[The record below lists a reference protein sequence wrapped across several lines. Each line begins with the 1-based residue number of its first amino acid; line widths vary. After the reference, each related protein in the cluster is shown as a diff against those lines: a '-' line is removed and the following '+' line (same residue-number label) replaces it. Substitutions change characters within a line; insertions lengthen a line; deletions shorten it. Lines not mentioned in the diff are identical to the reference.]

1 MARYVKKISRK
12 AGLPPGTLVH
22 IGEKKTEMP
31 RIRVIDFDEEHFE
44 ERELAT
50 FDECLR
56 YKDKPTSTWIS
67 IEGIHQTEIIEKI
80 GQCFNLH
87 PLALEDI
94 LNTDQRP
101 KLDDYEGYICVIL
114 KTLGYDEKTEQLK
127 TEQLSL
133 ILGSTYVISFQESQE
148 NTLESVRGRLRKGM
162 GRIRKLG
169 PDYLAYALLDAIVDQ
184 YFLVLEKMGER
195 IEALEENL
203 MSDASPETAK
213 AIHHLKRNLILLRKS
228 VWPVREVISRLEV
241 GESSL
246 IEDRTRLFFR
256 DVYDHAVHV
265 IDTIET
271 FRDMASGMIDV
282 YLSSTSN
289 KLNEVMKV
297 LTIIATIFI
306 PMTFFVGV
314 YGMNFKYMPELE
326 WPWAYP
332 MLWLFM
338 IALGLSMLAYFRKK
352 KWL

>member
-1 MARYVKKISRK
+1 MARYMKKISRK

-22 IGEKKTEMP
+22 IGEKKTEIP
-31 RIRVIDFDEEHFE
+31 TIRVLDFDEGHFE
-44 ERELAT
+44 EREIAR
-50 FDECLR
+50 FDQCLR

-67 IEGIHQTEIIEKI
+67 IEGIHQTEIIEKL
-80 GQCFNLH
+80 GQCFDLH

-101 KLDDYEGYICVIL
+101 KLDDYESYICVIL
-114 KTLGYDEKTEQLK
+114 KTLSYDEKTEQLK
-127 TEQLSL
+127 AEQISI
-133 ILGSTYVISFQESQE
+133 ILGSTYVISLQESQG
-148 NTLESVRGRLRKGM
+148 NIFDPVRDRLRKGM
-162 GRIRKLG
+162 GRIRKQG

-184 YFLVLEKMGER
+184 YFLVLEKIGER
-195 IEALEENL
+195 IEGLEETL
-203 MSDASPETAK
+203 MTDANPETAK

-246 IEDRTRLFFR
+246 IENRTRLFFR
-256 DVYDHAVHV
+256 DVYDHIVHV

-297 LTIIATIFI
+297 LTVIATIFI

-314 YGMNFKYMPELE
+314 YGMNFRFMPELG

-332 MLWLFM
+332 VLWLFM
-338 IALGLSMLAYFRKK
+338 IALGVSMVAYFRKK